1 MKHILNYKTF
11 ESTAAFPWQKQ
22 YNDWQEKNKKDIEG
36 LEPSKKLFKFKEDSI
51 KAQEWDPAWTT
62 PFQKLQNSVHEDEAG
77 RHQLGEYG
85 HGFNHR

>member
-11 ESTAAFPWQKQ
+11 ESTAAFPWKPLYDQWKKE
-22 YNDWQEKNKKDIEG
+22 NEEKLKGEDYSR
-36 LEPSKKLFKFKEDSI
+36 LLFKFKEDCN
-51 KAQEWDPAWTT
+51 KKGNWKQEWNTEFSKEMNAA
-62 PFQKLQNSVHEDEAG
+62 QDEELG